1 VSAQLSLNRNLVRL
15 QRAVLC
21 ADCEVISEAKNG
33 HCDACGSQALLNL
46 SRILGGS
53 LGTETTFVVI
63 RSAYAPHKGHHA
75 RTRSIRSLATA
86 A

>member
-1 VSAQLSLNRNLVRL
+1 MSAQLYRNLVRL

-21 ADCEVISEAKNG
+21 ADCEVISETNNG
-33 HCDACGSQALLNL
+33 HCDACASQALLNL

-53 LGTETTFVVI
+53 LGTETTLDVVS
-63 RSAYAPHKGHHA
+63 SAYVDKGQHA
-75 RTRSIRSLATA
+75 HTRSVSGLAVA

>member
-1 VSAQLSLNRNLVRL
+1 MSAQLYRNLISL

-21 ADCEVISEAKNG
+21 ADCEVISETNNG
-33 HCDACGSQALLNL
+33 HCDACASRALLNL

-53 LGTETTFVVI
+53 LGTETTFNLVI
-63 RSAYAPHKGHHA
+63 SAYAPDKSEHA
-75 RTRSIRSLATA
+75 RAQSIRTLATA